1 MIMRLLLI
9 FCLIF
14 TFGCSSNK
22 ISQKDH
28 SMYWHKNS
36 AEYKALCL
44 QAYNAAKNKLDIELS
59 KNIDKTLAIVAD
71 LDETILNNT
80 PYNEMLIE
88 ENTSYNQENWSDW
101 VNKKIATAVPGSLDF
116 FNYADSKGVEIIYL
130 SNRRVENYEPTKENL
145 ISLGFPFKEST
156 QMLLRTNSRDKDERR
171 KSIENYNIIMFV
183 GDNLGDFDSTFFN
196 KDNDERWE
204 ISKSKK
210 EKFGDSFI
218 LIPNLIYGDWE
229 VGFNN

>member
-1 MIMRLLLI
+1 MRLLVI

-22 ISQKDH
+22 VSQKDH

-59 KNIDKTLAIVAD
+59 KNIDETLAIVAD

-88 ENTSYNQENWSDW
+88 ENTSFNQENWSDW

-130 SNRRVENYEPTKENL
+130 SNRKVENYEPTKENL
-145 ISLGFPFKEST
+145 ISLGFPYKEST

-183 GDNLGDFDSTFFN
+183 GDNLGDFDSTFFD
-196 KDNDERWE
+196 KDNEERWE

>member
-1 MIMRLLLI
+1 MRLLVI

-44 QAYNAAKNKLDIELS
+44 QAYNAAKNKLDQELS
-59 KNIDKTLAIVAD
+59 KNVDETLAIVAD

-88 ENTSYNQENWSDW
+88 ENASYNQENWSDW

-171 KSIENYNIIMFV
+171 KSIENYNIIMFI
-183 GDNLGDFDSTFFN
+183 GDNLGDFDSTFFD
-196 KDNDERWE
+196 KDNEERWE

>member
-1 MIMRLLLI
+1 
-9 FCLIF
+9 
-14 TFGCSSNK
+14 
-22 ISQKDH
+22 
-28 SMYWHKNS
+28 MYWHKNS

-44 QAYNAAKNKLDIELS
+44 QAYNVAKNKLDIELS
-59 KNIDKTLAIVAD
+59 KNIDETLAIVAD

-88 ENTSYNQENWSDW
+88 ENTSFNQENWSDW

-171 KSIENYNIIMFV
+171 KSIENYNIIMFI
-183 GDNLGDFDSTFFN
+183 GDNLGDFDSTFFD
-196 KDNDERWE
+196 KDNEERWE

-210 EKFGDSFI
+210 EQFGDSFI

>member
-1 MIMRLLLI
+1 MRLLVI
-9 FCLIF
+9 FCLFF

-22 ISQKDH
+22 VSQKDH

-59 KNIDKTLAIVAD
+59 KNIDETLAIVAD

-88 ENTSYNQENWSDW
+88 ENTSFNQENWSDW

-130 SNRRVENYEPTKENL
+130 SNRKVENYEPTKENL

-183 GDNLGDFDSTFFN
+183 GDNLSDFDSTFFD
-196 KDNDERWE
+196 KDNEERWE

>member
-145 ISLGFPFKEST
+145 INLGFPFDDST
-156 QMLLRTNSRDKDERR
+156 KMLLRTDSSDKDERR
-171 KSIENYNIIMFV
+171 KSISDQNIIMFI
-183 GDNLGDFDSTFFN
+183 GDNLGDFDSSFFDKSN
-196 KDNDERWE
+196 EQRWE
-204 ISKSKK
+204 ISNNLK
-210 EKFGDSFI
+210 EKFGHQFI

-229 VGFNN
+229 KGFNN

>member
-1 MIMRLLLI
+1 
-9 FCLIF
+9 
-14 TFGCSSNK
+14 
-22 ISQKDH
+22 
-28 SMYWHKNS
+28 MYWHKNS

-59 KNIDKTLAIVAD
+59 KNIDETLAIVAD

-183 GDNLGDFDSTFFN
+183 GDNLGDFDSAFFD
-196 KDNDERWE
+196 KDNEERWE

>member
-1 MIMRLLLI
+1 MRLLVI

-22 ISQKDH
+22 VSQKDH

-59 KNIDKTLAIVAD
+59 KNIDETLAIVAD

-88 ENTSYNQENWSDW
+88 ENTSFNQENWSDW

-183 GDNLGDFDSTFFN
+183 GDNLADFDSTFFD
-196 KDNDERWE
+196 KDNEERWE

>member
-116 FNYADSKGVEIIYL
+116 FSYADSKGVEIIYL

>member
-1 MIMRLLLI
+1 MRLLVI
-9 FCLIF
+9 FCLFF

-22 ISQKDH
+22 VSQKDH

-59 KNIDKTLAIVAD
+59 KNIDETLAIVAD

-80 PYNEMLIE
+80 PYNEMLIDE
-88 ENTSYNQENWSDW
+88 ITSFNQENWSDW

>member
-1 MIMRLLLI
+1 MRLLVI
-9 FCLIF
+9 FCLFF

-22 ISQKDH
+22 VSQKDH

-59 KNIDKTLAIVAD
+59 KNIDETLAIVAD

-88 ENTSYNQENWSDW
+88 ENTSYNQENWSHW

-171 KSIENYNIIMFV
+171 KSIENYNIIMFI
-183 GDNLGDFDSTFFN
+183 GDNLGDFDSTFFD
-196 KDNDERWE
+196 KDNEERWE

>member
-1 MIMRLLLI
+1 MRLLLI

-44 QAYNAAKNKLDIELS
+44 QAYNAAKNKLDLELS
-59 KNIDKTLAIVAD
+59 KNVDETLAIVAD

-88 ENTSYNQENWSDW
+88 ENTSYNQENWSHW

-171 KSIENYNIIMFV
+171 KSIENYNIIMFI
-183 GDNLGDFDSTFFN
+183 GDNLGDFDSTFFD
-196 KDNDERWE
+196 KDNEERWE

-229 VGFNN
+229 VGFNNLK